1 MHEFIA
7 QLMSGKH
14 RLLKSLAADSGT
26 STATAKR
33 WLMYLK
39 NAGVVDGLTLRVET
53 TLPTPPGPI
62 RLWQM
67 AEALKLLKLQPHQ
80 AVDLAIFLN
89 CTEIVAGTLLRNLT
103 AVGVVDP
110 STGMLA
116 SELLT
121 PKATAP
127 WVKRITPTQLVTLR
141 ILARTGS
148 IKATA
153 RERNVTTSTVGCML
167 KLIYSRM
174 GVHSSTAAAYM
185 IGLLDGANS

>member
-1 MHEFIA
+1 MNNFIA

-14 RLLKSLAADSGT
+14 RLLKTLAHDSGISIT
-26 STATAKR
+26 TAKV
-33 WLMYLK
+33 WLKYLES
-39 NAGVVDGLTLRVET
+39 AGVVDGLALRVDT
-53 TLPTPPGPI
+53 IAGTPLGPK
-62 RLWQM
+62 RLWLM
-67 AEALKLLKLQPHQ
+67 AKVLKLLKMHPHD
-80 AVDLAIFLN
+80 AADLAILVN
-89 CTEIVAGTLLRNLT
+89 CTPVAANTLLRNLT
-103 AVGVVDP
+103 AVGVIDP

-116 SELLT
+116 SRLLT
-121 PKATAP
+121 QKATAP
-127 WVKRITPTQLVTLR
+127 WVNRLTPTQLVTLR

-153 RERNVTTSTVGCML
+153 RERNITESTVSGML